1 MGRLRKVLY
10 SFVVM
15 AILVFTLTGCA
26 KCIQEETIE
35 TQVKVIDAYHENMH
49 LVQRYNPSTKGYY
62 FVGIPATYEITVEY
76 DGKPYII
83 SDANAYDKYAN
94 KIGTDATGV
103 LRIRKYDDG
112 SVKKDTIGVK

>member
-1 MGRLRKVLY
+1 MRVSLERERWINMERV
-10 SFVVM
+10 
-15 AILVFTLTGCA
+15 TL
-26 KCIQEETIE
+26 K
-35 TQVKVIDAYHENMH
+35 H

-112 SVKKDTIGVK
+112 SVKKDIIGVK

>member
-1 MGRLRKVLY
+1 MGRIRKALY

-15 AILVFTLTGCA
+15 VILVFALTGCA
-26 KCIQEETIE
+26 KCVQEETIE
-35 TQVKVIDAYHENMH
+35 TQVKVINTYHENMR
-49 LVQRYNPSTKGYY
+49 LVQRYNPSTKGYD

-76 DGKPYII
+76 NGKPYII

-112 SVKKDTIGVK
+112 SVKKDIIGVK